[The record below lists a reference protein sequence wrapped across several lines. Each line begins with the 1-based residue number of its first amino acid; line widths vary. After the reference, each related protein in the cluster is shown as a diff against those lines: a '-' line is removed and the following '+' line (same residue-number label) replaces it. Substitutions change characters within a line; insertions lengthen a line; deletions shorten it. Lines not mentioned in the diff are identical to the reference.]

1 MNSKKKYNPYEW
13 WTAVGE
19 RSVAGNKDNAKFDVN
34 NKGFSLYDIPDIEA
48 IPKFFKYI
56 KKDTKVLDIGSG
68 IGYYVINLINRGIT
82 AHGCDISDSLL
93 TICRQNSKIYNINS
107 SGIFFIWDGHSL
119 PFTGNSYDLVT
130 TNTVLQHVI
139 NEKQIKDIFCDVSR
153 VLKHNGY
160 FCISELVSP
169 KEFMPSIHVKQRTV
183 ENYLCIGKKYGFKA
197 IEIIH
202 YPKLYGSIFYLY
214 TILFNKSKEVE
225 VKTNNKP
232 DSDFIYN
239 QNNNKNIL
247 RLLSQLTFFITN
259 NFLNPIVRLLKIE
272 KYFHS
277 QVDIVFKLSK

>member
-34 NKGFSLYDIPDIEA
+34 NKGLSLYDIPDIEA

-56 KKDTKVLDIGSG
+56 RIDSKVLDIGSG
-68 IGYYVINLINRGIT
+68 IGYYVINLNKRGIT

-93 TICRQNSKIYNINS
+93 KISKQNSEIYNINS
-107 SGIFFIWDGHSL
+107 SGIFFIWDGHKL
-119 PFTGNSYDLVT
+119 PFKDNIYDLVT

-153 VLKHNGY
+153 VLNNNGL

-183 ENYLCIGKKYGFKA
+183 DNYLSIGQKYGFEA
-197 IEIIH
+197 IKIVH

-225 VKTNNKP
+225 TKINNEP
-232 DSDFIYN
+232 GSDFIYN
-239 QNNNKNIL
+239 QSNKYNIL
-247 RLLSQLTFFITN
+247 RLLSQITFFTSN
-259 NFLNPIVRLLKIE
+259 NFLNPIVRLLKLE